1 MTQQTQPSPPQ
12 DLLHH
17 FRKLYPH
24 LFDAVAQYRRD
35 NADAIPAYC
44 YCPSLAAYSY
54 IIGLHYPGTS
64 GINSIEALLRDTNT
78 RKREAVQVA
87 AETAAIISAWRMGQG
102 IYKFDDTL
110 AQALTS
116 TPTDKIPGQ
125 ILMHLPEWCVYI
137 ETPWCDKSEGFFAMI
152 DQDREPVLRLFFLR
166 HKNYPS
172 LYPLPL
178 TAESIQDAMDMRLKT
193 AQELAEHI
201 EEGAKVYG
209 KFGRDGGELLH
220 HLPECISLLLYICST
235 EPDYRG
241 SERPSNPRPVRVKR
255 GERIF
260 PASSPRVWEIGY
272 SIGEKLREAATME
285 GRRNIPEERNA
296 PHPHLRRAH
305 WHTYRVGK
313 ERQGYRIR
321 WVHPILVGFNN
332 NGGEE

>member
-1 MTQQTQPSPPQ
+1 M
-12 DLLHH
+12 
-17 FRKLYPH
+17 
-24 LFDAVAQYRRD
+24 
-35 NADAIPAYC
+35 
-44 YCPSLAAYSY
+44 
-54 IIGLHYPGTS
+54 
-64 GINSIEALLRDTNT
+64 
-78 RKREAVQVA
+78 A
-87 AETAAIISAWRMGQG
+87 AETAAIISTWRMGQG
-102 IYKFDDTL
+102 IYRFDDTL

-137 ETPWCDKSEGFFAMI
+137 ETPWCDRSEGFFAMI

-209 KFGRDGGELLH
+209 KFGRDGGELLP

-241 SERPSNPRPVRVKR
+241 SERPSNPRPVRTKR

-260 PASSPRVWEIGY
+260 PPSSPRVWEIGY

-296 PHPHLRRAH
+296 PRPHLRRAH

-332 NGGEE
+332 NGSGE